1 MLRATL
7 SLLALSLAGA
17 ALAAPG
23 VDFQREV
30 RPILSE
36 NCFQCH
42 GPDKGTRMANL
53 RLDTREGA
61 FSERQNGKVIVPRN
75 TKASL
80 LYQRVA
86 HEQNALRMP
95 PVFTKKTLS
104 AQQKDVLRRWIEQGA
119 PWKEHWSFQAPVR
132 LALPPVAAKN
142 WPRNPID
149 TFILAKLETA
159 RLKPAAE
166 ADRR

>member
-1 MLRATL
+1 MPLATL
-7 SLLALSLAGA
+7 ALLAVSLAA
-17 ALAAPG
+17 

-53 RLDTREGA
+53 RLDTRDGA
-61 FSERQNGKVIVPRN
+61 FSARPNGKAIVPRN
-75 TKASL
+75 TQASL
-80 LYQRVA
+80 LYQRVT
-86 HEQNALRMP
+86 HETDGLRMP

-132 LALPPVAAKN
+132 PALPPVAAKN

-159 RLKPAAE
+159 HLKPASE
-166 ADRR
+166 ADRRRL